1 MPAPSKR
8 DKQSVKRGAHNKG
21 VRSRL
26 RNLSR
31 DFYRAVQSGDEERA
45 RQLRDES
52 QRAYNKAA
60 TRGIIHPNRAARK
73 VSRLD
78 KALASGRGDY
88 GTVPRLAPRSRPPR
102 VSRRR
107 VRPSVL
113 PTLPVHLRRPF
124 SQGMG

>member
-1 MPAPSKR
+1 VPAPSKR

-78 KALASGRGDY
+78 KALASN
-88 GTVPRLAPRSRPPR
+88 
-102 VSRRR
+102 
-107 VRPSVL
+107 
-113 PTLPVHLRRPF
+113 
-124 SQGMG
+124 QGE

>member
-21 VRSRL
+21 VRTRL

-31 DFYRAVQSGDEERA
+31 DFYRAVESGDEESA
-45 RQLRDES
+45 RKLRDES

-78 KALASGRGDY
+78 KALASDRGE
-88 GTVPRLAPRSRPPR
+88 
-102 VSRRR
+102 
-107 VRPSVL
+107 
-113 PTLPVHLRRPF
+113 
-124 SQGMG
+124 

>member
-1 MPAPSKR
+1 VPAPSKR

-21 VRSRL
+21 VRTRL

-31 DFYRAVQSGDEERA
+31 DFYRAVESGDEEGA
-45 RQLRDES
+45 RKLRDES

-78 KALASGRGDY
+78 KALASDRGE
-88 GTVPRLAPRSRPPR
+88 
-102 VSRRR
+102 
-107 VRPSVL
+107 
-113 PTLPVHLRRPF
+113 
-124 SQGMG
+124 

>member
-1 MPAPSKR
+1 VPAPSKR

-78 KALASGRGDY
+78 KALASGRGE
-88 GTVPRLAPRSRPPR
+88 
-102 VSRRR
+102 
-107 VRPSVL
+107 
-113 PTLPVHLRRPF
+113 
-124 SQGMG
+124 

>member
-8 DKQSVKRGAHNKG
+8 DKQSIKRGAHNQG
-21 VRSRL
+21 IRTRL

-31 DFYRAVQSGDEERA
+31 DFYRAVQSGDQERA

-73 VSRLD
+73 ISRLD
-78 KALASGRGDY
+78 KALASGRGD
-88 GTVPRLAPRSRPPR
+88 
-102 VSRRR
+102 
-107 VRPSVL
+107 
-113 PTLPVHLRRPF
+113 
-124 SQGMG
+124 